1 MHTHTHACMHAL
13 LLQRVAS
20 QLALLHRQLPVQRID
35 RLLKVLAL
43 LCEGCLL
50 LCQGIINLALGGR
63 QLIQLA
69 VHAAGTKSK
78 AK

>member
-69 VHAAGTKSK
+69 
-78 AK
+78 